1 MKQSLQSKLLLSYIG
16 IILMTLF
23 LVSYFTDLQIEQHIA
38 TFYEQLKTAGFNP
51 PEGMLRPNDDF
62 MRTVQN
68 SILYTGIGAA
78 FGAILFSAM
87 AIKYLTGPVQR
98 LIRATKEIA
107 QGNYHERV
115 PVESE
120 DEIGELTAA
129 LNTMAASL
137 ESHRHLQKQLIT
149 NVAHELAT
157 PLTSISGYLE
167 ALTDNVIE
175 GETKRKDTLLLMQ
188 EEAQRLQTM
197 LEEVRTLAAVE
208 EPHYHIDPTPEK
220 IEELT
225 EKIIK
230 QLQPLFHRKKVALI
244 LEAETP
250 IPEFTLDKNRY
261 KQILV
266 NLLNNALKYSSS
278 LQPVVVKLQ
287 NDKTGL
293 RVEVKDQGDGIP
305 EADLPYIFE
314 RFYRVDASRQRSTGG
329 LGIGLAIVK
338 ELVEAHGG
346 TVTVESKVGEGS
358 SFTLEFGHPSKLSK
372 KPHLTAGL

>member
-1 MKQSLQSKLLLSYIG
+1 MKQSLQSKLLLSYIV

-38 TFYEQLKTAGFNP
+38 TFYDQLKNAGFNP
-51 PEGMLRPNDDF
+51 PEGMLHPNDEF
-62 MRTVQN
+62 VRTIQN

-78 FGAILFSAM
+78 FGAILFSAVS
-87 AIKYLTGPVQR
+87 IKYLTGPVHR

-115 PVESE
+115 PVETE
-120 DEIGELTAA
+120 DEIGELTAS

-208 EPHYHIDPTPEK
+208 EPHYHIDPTSEK

-244 LEAETP
+244 LEAEAP
-250 IPEFTLDKNRY
+250 IPDFTLDKNRY

-278 LQPVVVKLQ
+278 RQSVVVKLQ

-293 RVEVKDQGDGIP
+293 TVEVKDQGDGIP

-314 RFYRVDASRQRSTGG
+314 RFYRVDASRTRATGG

-358 SFTLEFGHPSKLSK
+358 SFILEFRHSAKLPKKEHPEPAL
-372 KPHLTAGL
+372 

>member
-1 MKQSLQSKLLLSYIG
+1 MKQSLQSKLLISYIV
-16 IILMTLF
+16 IILMTLI
-23 LVSYFTDLQIEQHIA
+23 LVSWFTDLQIEQHIQN
-38 TFYEQLKTAGFNP
+38 FYGQLRTAGFNP
-51 PEGMLRPNDDF
+51 PEGMLHPNDAF
-62 MRTVQN
+62 VQTVQN
-68 SILYTGIGAA
+68 SILYTGLGAA
-78 FGAILFSAM
+78 LGAILFSTV
-87 AIKYLTGPVQR
+87 AIRYLTGPVQR

-120 DEIGELTAA
+120 DEIGELTES

-137 ESHRHLQKQLIT
+137 ENQRHLQKQLIT

-167 ALTDNVIE
+167 ALTDNVIQ
-175 GETKRKDTLLLMQ
+175 GEDKRKETLLLMR
-188 EEAQRLQTM
+188 EEAERLQTM

-208 EPHYHIDPTPEK
+208 EPHYHIEPTSEN

-230 QLQPLFHRKKVALI
+230 QLQPLFHRKKVDLS
-244 LEAETP
+244 LEANLQ
-250 IPEFTLDKNRY
+250 IPEFTIDKNRY

-278 LQPVVVKLQ
+278 HQSVTVKLQ

-293 RVEVKDQGDGIP
+293 TVRVKDEGDGIP
-305 EADLPYIFE
+305 KKDLPFIFE
-314 RFYRVDASRQRSTGG
+314 RFYRVDESRTRATGG

-338 ELVEAHGG
+338 ELVEAHRGKI
-346 TVTVESKVGEGS
+346 TVESTVKEGS
-358 SFTLEFGHPSKLSK
+358 TFICFFPVKH
-372 KPHLTAGL
+372 